1 MALLAQIER
10 VGRVSNARSA
20 NRRKLSLAAQGSTA
34 AQLFATVV
42 IHDLSET
49 GALIE
54 TNEKLATGERL
65 EIDIPEAGAAAA
77 AVMWSSGRYFGCQFD
92 RRLPKAAVSAA
103 LLRSASPTRAP
114 EVEMHVAA
122 VAPQGEAAQPD
133 GEPGKLPIASRMRV
147 LATLGVASWAV
158 LALVAWA
165 AVAAGAIA

>member
-20 NRRKLSLAAQGSTA
+20 NRRKLSLAAHGATA

-49 GALIE
+49 GVLIE
-54 TNEKLATGERL
+54 TNEKLATDERL

-92 RRLPKAAVSAA
+92 RRLTKAAVSAA
-103 LLRSASPTRAP
+103 LLRSAAPARAP
-114 EVEMHVAA
+114 EPEMAAAIAPGDAHQVAD
-122 VAPQGEAAQPD
+122 EA
-133 GEPGKLPIASRMRV
+133 GKLPVAARM
-147 LATLGVASWAV
+147 LALVALGVASWA
-158 LALVAWA
+158 LVALIVWA
-165 AVAAGAIA
+165 AVAAAAIS

>member
-49 GALIE
+49 GVLIE
-54 TNEKLATGERL
+54 TNVNLATGERL
-65 EIDIPEAGAAAA
+65 EIDIPETGAAAA
-77 AVMWSSGRYFGCQFD
+77 AVVWSSGRYFGCQFD
-92 RRLPKAAVSAA
+92 RRLSTAAVSAA
-103 LLRSASPTRAP
+103 LLRSAAPTRAP
-114 EVEMHVAA
+114 EAEMLVAA
-122 VAPQGEAAQPD
+122 VAAPSEAAQPD
-133 GEPGKLPIASRMRV
+133 GEPGKLPVAARMWALV
-147 LATLGVASWAV
+147 ALGVASWA
-158 LALVAWA
+158 LVALIVWA